1 MVPVPDILVHTP
13 NYLRSN
19 YIILLF
25 RESWR
30 WSEISQDNPT
40 LLIMFIVFS
49 FFLCLA
55 SRNTKGRQGGAFR
68 TICCSTRMDATKY
81 GMLLFFFFMWLR
93 VSHCH
98 SNQYCL
104 LHPLL
109 QSFQAD
115 PRAAC
120 HPKVPYAKNVPV
132 HTSIRQEVVRRLGAI
147 KSSRNDNSNTIDA
160 QGRYIAST
168 MQPSPWLGFYFQHP
182 QTQPHH
188 TIASAVFG

>member
-1 MVPVPDILVHTP
+1 MVFVSLLHHRYIKQYGVLLSSISLPSSFACLQRWCQFVYMKLGLAPLWNMVPVPDILVHTP

-81 GMLLFFFFMWLR
+81 GMLLFFFFM
-93 VSHCH
+93 
-98 SNQYCL
+98 
-104 LHPLL
+104 
-109 QSFQAD
+109 
-115 PRAAC
+115 
-120 HPKVPYAKNVPV
+120 
-132 HTSIRQEVVRRLGAI
+132 
-147 KSSRNDNSNTIDA
+147 
-160 QGRYIAST
+160 
-168 MQPSPWLGFYFQHP
+168 
-182 QTQPHH
+182 
-188 TIASAVFG
+188 